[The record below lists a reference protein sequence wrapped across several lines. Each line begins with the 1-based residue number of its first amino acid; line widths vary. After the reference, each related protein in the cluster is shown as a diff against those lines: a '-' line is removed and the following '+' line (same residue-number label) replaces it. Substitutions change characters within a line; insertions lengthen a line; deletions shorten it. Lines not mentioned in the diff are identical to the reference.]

1 MANDRNLNNCI
12 NISWEQTFKSYFNV
26 ASTVE
31 EDYWYNFVKQYY
43 RRLWR
48 WKNDNNNCY
57 YSYYYSYYDFE

>member
-43 RRLWR
+43 RRL
-48 WKNDNNNCY
+48 
-57 YSYYYSYYDFE
+57 